1 MLYTC
6 NGHSAVLKSYITY
19 YVIIPSHYKEDTLG
33 VPLDEIYPFKR
44 RLLPVLYLFHGGVA
58 DASCWLRYT
67 NIEALAEELDI
78 AVVMPNVGNSY
89 YTDMVHGPAYYMF
102 VSEELPRMVH
112 SVFPLSD
119 KREDN
124 FTAGLSMGGYGA
136 LKVALRNPERYKGVV
151 SLSGVV
157 DIMDLLTCGLYE
169 DLLDLDSIF
178 GSDREKVRGS
188 EEDLYSLAK
197 GLVDGNKRIPDI
209 YLAVGCKDYF
219 AKSNE
224 EYAGFLGKL
233 GIDCCFELGE
243 GNHDWDFWNPHLR
256 RGLKWLLKKG

>member
-19 YVIIPSHYKEDTLG
+19 YVIIPSYYKKDTMG
-33 VPLDEIYPFKR
+33 VPLDRIYPQKR
-44 RLLPVLYLFHGGVA
+44 DPLPVLYLFHGGVA
-58 DASCWLRYT
+58 DASCWIRYT
-67 NIEALAEELDI
+67 DIEALAEELNI

-102 VSEELPRMVH
+102 VTEELPRMVR
-112 SVFPLSD
+112 SVFPISE
-119 KREDN
+119 KREAN
-124 FTAGLSMGGYGA
+124 FAAGLSMGGYGA
-136 LKVALRNPERYKGVV
+136 LKVVLRNPERYKGAV

-169 DLLDLDSIF
+169 ELLDLDSIY

-188 EEDLYSLAK
+188 KEDLYFLAK
-197 GLVDGNKRIPDI
+197 ELAAGKKQIPDL
-209 YLAVGCKDYF
+209 YLAVGREDYF
-219 AKSNE
+219 AKTNG
-224 EYAGFLGKL
+224 EYADFLKEL
-233 GIDCCFELGE
+233 GIDCCFELDE
-243 GNHDWDFWNPHLR
+243 GYHNWDFWTPHLR

>member
-19 YVIIPSHYKEDTLG
+19 YVIIPPYYKKDTLG
-33 VPLDEIYPFKR
+33 VPLDKIYPGKR
-44 RLLPVLYLFHGGVA
+44 NPLPVLYLFHGGVA

-67 NIEALAEELDI
+67 DIEALAEELDI

-102 VSEELPRMVH
+102 VSEELPRMVR
-112 SVFPLSD
+112 SVFPISE

-124 FTAGLSMGGYGA
+124 YTAGLSMGGYGA
-136 LKVALRNPERYKGVV
+136 LKVALRNPEKYKGAV

-169 DLLDLDSIF
+169 DLLDLDAIY
-178 GSDREKVRGS
+178 GKDREKVRGS
-188 EEDLYSLAK
+188 KEDLYFLTK
-197 GLVDGNKRIPDI
+197 KLMDEKKQIPDL
-209 YLAVGCKDYF
+209 YLAVGREDYF
-219 AKSNE
+219 AKTNE
-224 EYAGFLGKL
+224 EYADYLTGL
-233 GIDCCFELGE
+233 GIEHCFELDE
-243 GNHDWDFWNPHLR
+243 GNHDWNFWNPHLR